1 MLLSAHVKMVNYERA
16 HTEPGIQTI
25 PYSSELE
32 MTFPLR
38 FTIELACVAVGIV
51 FARVVLAAKPP
62 FSRSERQNSKRLLPI
77 LRAAASLLPSQNFAR
92 ANDPPGYAGYNRIAT
107 KN

>member
-32 MTFPLR
+32 MTFPLW
-38 FTIELACVAVGIV
+38 FTIELACVAGGIV
-51 FARVVLAAKPP
+51 FARE
-62 FSRSERQNSKRLLPI
+62 ERAPNSKRLLPI